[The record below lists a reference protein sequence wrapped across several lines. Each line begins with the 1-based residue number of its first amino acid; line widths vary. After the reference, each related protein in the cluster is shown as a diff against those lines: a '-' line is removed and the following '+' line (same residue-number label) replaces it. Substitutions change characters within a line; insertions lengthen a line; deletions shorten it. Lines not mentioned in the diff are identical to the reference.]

1 MHLLKFIR
9 VSDATS
15 HRAILFYALISALSS
30 TIVLVVINRAV
41 QGIAETGEDF
51 VDLRWMLVFVLG
63 VLSYMFFDARLF
75 AAMGAAIENAI
86 HRQRMQLVTKLSN
99 CDFKRIESFGQAQVF
114 ENITQNCQ
122 LISSH
127 SQYIAL
133 SVRSTILIITILIY
147 MFFISWVAGC
157 FIVAVL
163 FAGAFFYHRMGKE
176 LSSRQGQL
184 SSNEAQL
191 FETLE
196 DLFDGFKEQRL
207 NSTYSQNLNNTYLA
221 VSAARQDAANDVHA
235 QSWRQFVF
243 GETSFNLMLG
253 VVIFIVPGYSSGLDE
268 DLVKLSAAVLFLSAP
283 VFSLMQSVTVL
294 RAADAAS
301 GRMMEL
307 EQTLQSLAQVG
318 IPEPVHA
325 LDQNFE
331 EFGLRNVSFSFDSSQ
346 TYDGFSVGPFN
357 LTFKRG
363 DLVFVTGGNGSGK
376 STFIKLLTGL
386 YQPTSG
392 TRFVGRTEINVG
404 LLQGYRELM
413 VAVFADFHLFS
424 KVYDQPS
431 TGKFQA
437 EQLMQWF
444 EMDKVSSIENQHFV
458 SRDLSTGQRKRLAL
472 IAALLDD
479 KPILILDEWAA
490 DQDPHFRAKFYT
502 EILPELKRRGLTIIA
517 VTHDESYMHLAD
529 RRLHMEEGRLTEL
542 NVQRPGL

>member
-221 VSAARQDAANDVHA
+221 VSAVRQDAANDVHA

-301 GRMMEL
+301 GRAGMGAR
-307 EQTLQSLAQVG
+307 QA
-318 IPEPVHA
+318 
-325 LDQNFE
+325 
-331 EFGLRNVSFSFDSSQ
+331 
-346 TYDGFSVGPFN
+346 
-357 LTFKRG
+357 
-363 DLVFVTGGNGSGK
+363 
-376 STFIKLLTGL
+376 
-386 YQPTSG
+386 
-392 TRFVGRTEINVG
+392 
-404 LLQGYRELM
+404 
-413 VAVFADFHLFS
+413 AVLHS
-424 KVYDQPS
+424 
-431 TGKFQA
+431 
-437 EQLMQWF
+437 
-444 EMDKVSSIENQHFV
+444 
-458 SRDLSTGQRKRLAL
+458 L
-472 IAALLDD
+472 IA
-479 KPILILDEWAA
+479 E
-490 DQDPHFRAKFYT
+490 
-502 EILPELKRRGLTIIA
+502 RRCVVA
-517 VTHDESYMHLAD
+517 
-529 RRLHMEEGRLTEL
+529 
-542 NVQRPGL
+542 P